1 MSLSPEDV
9 QDILNL
15 LDALP
20 VDELDLQTGR
30 FRLTLRRSA
39 DGQWTQSGTKPDG
52 STAEPAVPEVSALA
66 APEGEPPASET
77 AGLAEV
83 RSPLPGT
90 FYRAPKPGAP
100 PFVEVGSRV
109 GADTVVGIVETMKMF
124 NPVPAGLAGRVAA
137 IELADAEFAEQDA
150 VLMRI
155 APGGT

>member
-20 VDELDLQTGR
+20 VDELDLQTER
-30 FRLTLRRSA
+30 FRLTLRRGA
-39 DGQWTQSGTKPDG
+39 DGQWAQAGTQPEQS
-52 STAEPAVPEVSALA
+52 APASA
-66 APEGEPPASET
+66 APPSADADST
-77 AGLAEV
+77 LAVV

-90 FYRAPKPGAP
+90 FYRSPKPGAP

-155 APGGT
+155 APVTSPGRADG